1 MNKMVGILLYLNY
14 NFLIFKKKHAVRRA
28 GVLLRIAHQYLT
40 VIIERKNKHHDLWLT
55 LPSISNS
62 KLPH

>member
-1 MNKMVGILLYLNY
+1 MVGILLYLNY

-40 VIIERKNKHHDLWLT
+40 VIIERKNKIVVCNTSD
-55 LPSISNS
+55 IENY
-62 KLPH
+62 